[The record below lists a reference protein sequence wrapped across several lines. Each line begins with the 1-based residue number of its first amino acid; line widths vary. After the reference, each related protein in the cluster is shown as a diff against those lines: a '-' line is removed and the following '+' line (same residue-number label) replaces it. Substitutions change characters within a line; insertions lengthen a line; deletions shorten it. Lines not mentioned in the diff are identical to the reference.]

1 MSIREI
7 IDWVLNYRITWY
19 AVQQLTIAVGVFF
32 LLVVFKEFLDKVT
45 EDLTDSKKTM
55 VGLALGFFLV
65 LVPFWLGWLD

>member
-32 LLVVFKEFLDKVT
+32 LLVVVSEFMDKVT
-45 EDLTDSKKTM
+45 EDLTEPQKISVWLM
-55 VGLALGFFLV
+55 LGFFLV
-65 LVPFWLGWLD
+65 LVPFWMGWLD

>member
-32 LLVVFKEFLDKVT
+32 LFVVVSEFLEKVT
-45 EDLTDSKKTM
+45 EDLTGMQKTSVYLM
-55 VGLALGFFLV
+55 AGFLLFV
-65 LVPFWLGWLD
+65 VPYLMGWLD